1 MSFGGSVND
10 AQPYI
15 RAGLRKSAQPLN
27 STLGQRIGK
36 YFFRPKGTSMKISG
50 TFKTKDF
57 KPGVLMPSPDIQ
69 TGLPTGVATMEKLY
83 SGQIEGRSAT
93 LFSAAFDPASRKGAY
108 CAMESFDGSLN
119 GKHGKFNFIHS
130 AATNGKDRT
139 GEFFSIVEGSGTGDL
154 RGIRQWWYAYRS

>member
-1 MSFGGSVND
+1 
-10 AQPYI
+10 
-15 RAGLRKSAQPLN
+15 
-27 STLGQRIGK
+27 
-36 YFFRPKGTSMKISG
+36 MKISG

-93 LFSAAFDPASRKGAY
+93 LFSAAFDPASGKGAY

-119 GKHGKFNFIHS
+119 GKRGKFNFIHS
-130 AATNGKDRT
+130 AATSGKDRT
-139 GEFFSIVEGSGTGDL
+139 NEFFSIVEGSGTGDL
-154 RGIRQWWYAYRS
+154 QDIAGSGGMYIDPDGTHCIWFDVKPRKAGEFESLSTCA